1 MEPRIP
7 LIREHNFAPAD
18 ACDQLVFGACRP
30 GFASKHVAPSEVD
43 DWLSFMARKD
53 ISRVVC
59 LLPRSEMKPYRG
71 RANGLLRQYQDFFGE
86 SNVLHAPIRDY
97 HLASPESLEEILA
110 FLALSAQRDAGAV
123 VHCAGG
129 SGRTGHV
136 LAAWLV
142 AGHGFEPDQAL
153 ATVRRTGRNP
163 YEALTSGNAT
173 ERELISLL
181 ESGQRRWSSESPSSQ
196 PAPMR

>member
-7 LIREHNFAPAD
+7 LIREHNFAAAD
-18 ACDQLVFGACRP
+18 AGDQLVFGACRP
-30 GFASKHVAPSEVD
+30 GFPSKRVAPSEVEG
-43 DWLSFMARKD
+43 WLSFMARKD

-59 LLPRSEMKPYRG
+59 LLPRGDMKPYRG
-71 RANGLLRQYQDFFGE
+71 RADGLLRQYQDFFGE
-86 SNVLHAPIRDY
+86 PNVLHVPIRDY
-97 HLASPESLEEILA
+97 HLAGPECLEEVLA
-110 FLALSAQRDAGAV
+110 FLALGAQQDARVV

-142 AGHGFEPDQAL
+142 ARHGLEPHQAL
-153 ATVRRTGRNP
+153 TTVRRTGRNP
-163 YEALTSGNAT
+163 YEAVTSGNAT

-181 ESGQRRWSSESPSSQ
+181 ESVQRRPSSQSPSSQ
-196 PAPMR
+196 PAAMR